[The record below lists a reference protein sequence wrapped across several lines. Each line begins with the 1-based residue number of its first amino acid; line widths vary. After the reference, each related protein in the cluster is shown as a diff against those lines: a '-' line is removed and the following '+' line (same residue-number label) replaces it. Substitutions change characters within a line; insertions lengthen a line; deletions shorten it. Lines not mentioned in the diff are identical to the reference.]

1 MEHAMHELKLN
12 VSQFYQDDEVR
23 HLLTSEE
30 APPFPG
36 SSEEDFFLSGERYYE
51 VFPPSIYF
59 ENEVFSAS

>member
-23 HLLTSEE
+23 HLLMSEE

-36 SSEEDFFLSGERYYE
+36 PADEEYFLAGEQYYE
-51 VFPPSIYF
+51 VDCCYYSIL
-59 ENEVFSAS
+59 NSFSV